1 MALTGF
7 LWVGDSITEGFGDN
21 LPVSCYGL
29 PTRFQYDAVIQNPVI
44 HQHYNLGC
52 SGSMVP
58 QYIDIAKQ
66 WIEATPGVIT
76 AVVCSV
82 WSPNIPQGQEFSW
95 AFDPVNLNAMFDA
108 VVAFEAYCLE
118 NSMVFMPVFLA
129 GSPLGQNE
137 VTRVQ
142 LQAHLDRCIARWPWL
157 IDFNAPI
164 QNPAY
169 TDGPW
174 ILLPDYSTDATHP
187 NNAGYSKQY
196 ADRASYFIP
205 AYNQA
210 IAYYG
215 FAAE

>member
-1 MALTGF
+1 MGLRVGF
-7 LWVGDSITEGFGDN
+7 LWVGDSITEGFSDN
-21 LPVSCYGL
+21 MPVSCYGL
-29 PTRFQYDAVIQNPVI
+29 PTRFQYDAILVNPVI

-52 SGSMVP
+52 SGSRVN

-66 WIEATPGVIT
+66 WIEATPEVVSV
-76 AVVCSV
+76 VVCSI
-82 WSPNIPQGQEFSW
+82 WSPNIPQGEAFEW
-95 AFDPVNLNAMFDA
+95 AFSQVNLDDMYSELL
-108 VVAFEAYCLE
+108 AFESYCL
-118 NSMVFMPVFLA
+118 NKSILFMPVFLA

-137 VTRVQ
+137 VTRVT
-142 LQAHLDRCIARWPWL
+142 LQGHIDRCVARWPWL

-174 ILLPDYSTDATHP
+174 MLLPDYSTDATHP
-187 NNAGYSKQY
+187 NTAGYNKQY

-210 IAYYG
+210 IAAYG
-215 FAAE
+215 FVE